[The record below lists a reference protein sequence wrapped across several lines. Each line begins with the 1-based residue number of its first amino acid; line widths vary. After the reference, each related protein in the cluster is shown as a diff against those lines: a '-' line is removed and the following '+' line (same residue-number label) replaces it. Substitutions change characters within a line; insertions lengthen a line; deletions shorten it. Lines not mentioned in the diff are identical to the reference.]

1 MEGTYKEAIEENL
14 VARELPFEMN
24 TQWHMWYAIHD
35 DFMHLSNFTEPFNIK
50 MNLLTMLINMPT
62 NICQVSIT
70 EYRIQLIQSNCIY
83 FDIIK
88 GYIEK
93 EVSDVNSSGKVFCL
107 DTISIKVR
115 VNILYSRWKFF
126 YNIGS
131 VISDIFFIHSSGM
144 WKYKIRR
151 EVPIVKEVKQI
162 LKVRKWCQCDTSSNL
177 KEVTIQKDI
186 MIFVLREIL
195 KMIRT

>member
-1 MEGTYKEAIEENL
+1 
-14 VARELPFEMN
+14 
-24 TQWHMWYAIHD
+24 
-35 DFMHLSNFTEPFNIK
+35 MHLSNFTEPFNIK
-50 MNLLTMLINMPT
+50 MNSLTMLINMPT

-70 EYRIQLIQSNCIY
+70 EYRIQLIQSNCLY

-93 EVSDVNSSGKVFCL
+93 EVSDVNNSGKVFCL

-131 VISDIFFIHSSGM
+131 VISDIFLFILLVYGNT
-144 WKYKIRR
+144 RL
-151 EVPIVKEVKQI
+151 E
-162 LKVRKWCQCDTSSNL
+162 
-177 KEVTIQKDI
+177 
-186 MIFVLREIL
+186 
-195 KMIRT
+195 

>member
-1 MEGTYKEAIEENL
+1 
-14 VARELPFEMN
+14 MN
-24 TQWHMWYAIHD
+24 
-35 DFMHLSNFTEPFNIK
+35 S
-50 MNLLTMLINMPT
+50 LTMLINMPT

-70 EYRIQLIQSNCIY
+70 EYRIQLIQSNCLY

-93 EVSDVNSSGKVFCL
+93 EVSDVNNSGKVFCL

-131 VISDIFFIHSSGM
+131 VISDIFLFILLVYGNT
-144 WKYKIRR
+144 RL
-151 EVPIVKEVKQI
+151 E
-162 LKVRKWCQCDTSSNL
+162 
-177 KEVTIQKDI
+177 
-186 MIFVLREIL
+186 
-195 KMIRT
+195 